1 MMMVMVMVM
10 VLVIVAVVVVVEK
23 NVDTY
28 HVSCWCPGKI
38 SVYFLG
44 GTFG

>member
-1 MMMVMVMVM
+1 MVMVM
-10 VLVIVAVVVVVEK
+10 VLVIVAVVVVEK